1 MLNLA
6 GADTKGQRAKRAVRG
21 GMGIPAHNDHA
32 RQGETLLRSDHM
44 HNALADIVYVEK
56 LGTPVVRQFILES
69 ASICLAATA
78 SSIGLSR
85 SVVGTLWS
93 GTAIVAWVRRT
104 FRPASCKPLKRLWR
118 SHLVGEVTVNIQER
132 GAVLFGS
139 HHVRLPYFFKHCL
152 ARHDLPLY
160 VLSFSWDVAAE
171 RAIPFSD
178 LVEAGKME
186 GAEAVW

>member
-44 HNALADIVYVEK
+44 HNALADIVYVENWDAGCPTV
-56 LGTPVVRQFILES
+56 LLES
-69 ASICLAATA
+69 FNLLGRHRIFNRLVPVGRWHVMVGHGYRRLGAAH
-78 SSIGLSR
+78 
-85 SVVGTLWS
+85 V
-93 GTAIVAWVRRT
+93 
-104 FRPASCKPLKRLWR
+104 PAGQLQTLKRLWR

-160 VLSFSWDVAAE
+160 ILSFSWDVAAE